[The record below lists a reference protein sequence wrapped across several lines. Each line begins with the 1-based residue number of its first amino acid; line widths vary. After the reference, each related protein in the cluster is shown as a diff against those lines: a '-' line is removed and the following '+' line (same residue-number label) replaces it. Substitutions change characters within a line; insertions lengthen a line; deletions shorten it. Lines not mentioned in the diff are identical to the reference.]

1 MYGDTIIQYTHNR
14 VTHTQVECMVILLVI
29 LLPIVGNGIAGL
41 AAEYWNFE
49 TNVNG
54 DD

>member
-14 VTHTQVECMVILLVI
+14 VTHTQVECMVILL
-29 LLPIVGNGIAGL
+29 PIVGNGIGL

-54 DD
+54 DV